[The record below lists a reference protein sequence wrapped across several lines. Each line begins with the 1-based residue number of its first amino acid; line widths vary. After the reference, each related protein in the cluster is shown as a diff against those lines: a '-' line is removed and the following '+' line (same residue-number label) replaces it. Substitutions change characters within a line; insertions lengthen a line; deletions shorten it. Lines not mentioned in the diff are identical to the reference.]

1 MLDLTCFISPHMQTL
16 RRLSSWP
23 KRRVVP
29 VAVLPPAIQHQ
40 STRKQTATNCTGM
53 DTWERERFRC
63 LILFHLYRTPTAYRG
78 AVAFYWKSSASMD
91 VDVDV
96 ECWGSRVQS
105 TGHISA
111 MQTSTLNSGTVHL
124 LNTNQFSVFV
134 FFFLLV
140 IWVLHCSLFFFI
152 IDWKSLFDVDIW
164 YISFVHVMKQ
174 WVCCLDYSFCVVS
187 AGLMLLGFPCGHK
200 NQFFLVSTV

>member
-1 MLDLTCFISPHMQTL
+1 MIPRSTSPHFNTRESKHALQCLTSPALFHLTCEHSYVYPIDPNVGLSQWRYCHLPSNINL
-16 RRLSSWP
+16 RES
-23 KRRVVP
+23 K
-29 VAVLPPAIQHQ
+29 LPPTVLGWIL
-40 STRKQTATNCTGM
+40 
-53 DTWERERFRC
+53 ERERFRC
-63 LILFHLYRTPTAYRG
+63 LILFHLYRTPTEYRG

-152 IDWKSLFDVDIW
+152 IDWKSLFDVDI
-164 YISFVHVMKQ
+164 
-174 WVCCLDYSFCVVS
+174 
-187 AGLMLLGFPCGHK
+187 
-200 NQFFLVSTV
+200 